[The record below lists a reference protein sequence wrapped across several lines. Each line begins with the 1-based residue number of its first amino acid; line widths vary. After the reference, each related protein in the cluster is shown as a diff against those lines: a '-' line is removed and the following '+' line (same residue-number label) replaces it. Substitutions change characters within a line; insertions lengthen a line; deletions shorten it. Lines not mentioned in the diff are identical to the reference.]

1 MDNPG
6 IFMLIFG
13 LGLAVIGGLVLR
25 QQTRLRR
32 KGVRVMGTVTRIE
45 KEVTTSTS
53 YNPVVRFPT
62 QAGEEV
68 ETATRTGMPWA
79 GPPVGTV
86 VPVIYDPA
94 DPARAEIDSWGRRG
108 LLTVLGL
115 MLPGGVALMVVGII
129 RLIQG

>member
-1 MDNPG
+1 VDNPG

-13 LGLAVIGGLVLR
+13 LILAVIGGLILR

-45 KEVTTSTS
+45 KSVTTSTS
-53 YNPVVRFPT
+53 YTPVVRFPT

-68 ETATRTGMPWA
+68 ETVTKVGMPWA
-79 GPPVGTV
+79 GPPVGQV

-94 DPARAEIDSWGRRG
+94 DPTLAEIDTWGRRG

-115 MLPGGVALMVVGII
+115 MLPGGVALMVVGTSL
-129 RLIQG
+129 LIQG